1 MRRNGRNRTIILCAT
16 ILACVGTRAGAQN
29 TGDELSQ
36 LKSSLAAAQ
45 DELRRN
51 KQEIDELRQRLQ
63 QIEERVG
70 AAAKP
75 DKGPTYPTAAI
86 VQQEPQ
92 GVPAQPQNEDAQ
104 LLSEKINEMDQ
115 VKVESASQYKLR
127 LSGLILM
134 NTYMNAGNVDI
145 TDLPNLA
152 FRVGTGQ
159 SGGDFGATLRQSQL
173 GLDVTGPRIAGAATR
188 AKLEM
193 DFFGGFP
200 DTHFGV
206 ASGLVRLR
214 TATARMDWKD
224 TSLIFGQDAP
234 FIAPLNPTS
243 YATLGEPALS
253 WAGNLW
259 VWTPQIRVERRI
271 ATGEQSYLLL
281 QGGILDPLTEESPDF
296 FNRRA
301 TVGERSRHPA
311 FAGRLAWEGQ
321 FADQTAIFGIGGYY
335 GRQNYGFDRN
345 IGSWVVTGDWN
356 LPLGRWAALS
366 GEVYRGQAIGGLGG
380 GIWTS
385 ALFNTPTLTSTT
397 QVLGLNDVGGWSQ
410 LKLKANEKLE
420 FNVAGGLSNPFA
432 GDLERYVAP
441 TTLYGFTPL
450 ARNQSILANSIFR
463 PRSNLIFALEYRHLR
478 TYTLN
483 GKNQQGHQV
492 NLAVGVSF

>member
-1 MRRNGRNRTIILCAT
+1 MRRNGWNRAIILCAT
-16 ILACVGTRAGAQN
+16 ILVCGGIRAGAQN

-36 LKSSLAAAQ
+36 LKSSLATAQ
-45 DELRRN
+45 DELRHN

-70 AAAKP
+70 VGAKP

-92 GVPAQPQNEDAQ
+92 GVPAQPQNEDTQ

-115 VKVESASQYKLR
+115 VKVESSSKYKLR

-145 TDLPNLA
+145 TDLPNRA

-159 SGGDFGATLRQSQL
+159 PGGDFGATLRQSQL
-173 GLDVTGPRIAGAATR
+173 GLDVSGPRIGGAATH
-188 AKLEM
+188 ANLEM

-200 DTHFGV
+200 DTQFGV
-206 ASGLVRLR
+206 NAGLVRLR

-224 TSLIFGQDAP
+224 TSLVFGQDAP

-243 YATLGEPALS
+243 YASLGQPALS

-271 ATGEQSYLLL
+271 TTGEQSHFLL
-281 QGGILDPLTEESPDF
+281 QGGMLDPLTEESPDF
-296 FNRRA
+296 FNRKA
-301 TVGERSRHPA
+301 TVGEHSRHPA
-311 FAGRLAWEGQ
+311 IAGRVAWEGRV
-321 FADQTAIFGIGGYY
+321 ADQAAVFGFGGYY
-335 GRQNYGFDRN
+335 GRQNYAFDRN
-345 IGSWVVTGDWN
+345 IDSWVVTGDWN
-356 LPLGRWAALS
+356 LPLGRWVALS

-397 QVLGLNDVGGWSQ
+397 QVIGLNDVGGWSQ

-420 FNVAGGLSNPFA
+420 FNVAGGFSNPFA
-432 GDLERYVAP
+432 SDLERFVAP
-441 TTLYGFTPL
+441 TSLYGFTPL

-483 GKNQQGHQV
+483 GKNQQANHV